1 MVSCLRIVVFQF
13 NFHHSLVLFTLDN
26 CMITGNVLY
35 SAPMEEENSKE
46 IVGECVSAFENENQQ
61 NDNNESSS
69 FDESKFDLS
78 SSDLSLSVLNNSR
91 RVLNST
97 CYNEDES
104 CINILLQSV
113 LGKIDPQNTL
123 REISEKCK
131 YF

>member
-1 MVSCLRIVVFQF
+1 
-13 NFHHSLVLFTLDN
+13 
-26 CMITGNVLY
+26 MITGNVLY
-35 SAPMEEENSKE
+35 SVPMEEENSKE
-46 IVGECVSAFENENQQ
+46 IVGECVSAFETENQQ
-61 NDNNESSS
+61 NDHNESSS

-97 CYNEDES
+97 CYNEDEG
-104 CINILLQSV
+104 CINILLQSL

-123 REISEKCK
+123 REISKKCK